1 MKTLLNAMLYQLTWL
16 AAVGGAGHGYW
27 WSGALM
33 LLIFAAI
40 QLPQSATRIADIQLL
55 LIAAVVG
62 FAIDSSLAVSG
73 VLIYA
78 AAVPWPHLAPL
89 WIVVLWASF
98 SLTMNHSLAFLRP
111 RPVLAAL
118 FGGIGGSLAYWA
130 AQRGF
135 GAVSFGGNFLY
146 TLSLLAV
153 IWALVTPLLCTLAS
167 LLVNRQLVDEMHGTG
182 AR

>member
-1 MKTLLNAMLYQLTWL
+1 MKTLLNAMLYQTTWL
-16 AAVGGAGHGYW
+16 VAVGGAGHGYW

-98 SLTMNHSLAFLRP
+98 SLTMNHSLAFLRL

-118 FGGIGGSLAYWA
+118 FGGIGGPLAYWA

-153 IWALVTPLLCTLAS
+153 IWAFVTPLLCTLAS

>member
-73 VLIYA
+73 VLIYS

-98 SLTMNHSLAFLRP
+98 SLTMNHSLAFLRL

-118 FGGIGGSLAYWA
+118 FGGIGGPLAYWA

-153 IWALVTPLLCTLAS
+153 IWAFVTPLLCTLAS
-167 LLVNRQLVDEMHGTG
+167 LLVNRQLLHEMHGTG

>member
-1 MKTLLNAMLYQLTWL
+1 MKTLLNAMLYQTTWL

-78 AAVPWPHLAPL
+78 AAVPWPRRA
-89 WIVVLWASF
+89 
-98 SLTMNHSLAFLRP
+98 RP
-111 RPVLAAL
+111 
-118 FGGIGGSLAYWA
+118 
-130 AQRGF
+130 
-135 GAVSFGGNFLY
+135 
-146 TLSLLAV
+146 
-153 IWALVTPLLCTLAS
+153 
-167 LLVNRQLVDEMHGTG
+167 
-182 AR
+182 

>member
-16 AAVGGAGHGYW
+16 ATVGGAGHGYW

-118 FGGIGGSLAYWA
+118 FGGIGGPLAYWA

-146 TLSLLAV
+146 TLSILAV
-153 IWALVTPLLCTLAS
+153 IWAFATPLLYTLAS
-167 LLVNRQLVDEMHGTG
+167 LLVNRQLLDEMHGTG